1 MMKPGVLLREEA
13 LRDDDEE
20 ITGRHQCRDEH
31 GKGRPVVAER
41 NIQALAVAGE
51 EKVEAPLRQRIEAA
65 VPDLL
70 LAAHEA
76 RAHHRRQGQRDQHRD
91 EDRHR
96 HGDPE
101 LAEQPADDPAHQ
113 E

>member
-1 MMKPGVLLREEA
+1 MDDVRERALTAHGVGERDVLRRLRRADDEPGVLLREKA

-51 EKVEAPLRQRIEAA
+51 KKSKPRSDSA
-65 VPDLL
+65 
-70 LAAHEA
+70 
-76 RAHHRRQGQRDQHRD
+76 
-91 EDRHR
+91 
-96 HGDPE
+96 
-101 LAEQPADDPAHQ
+101 
-113 E
+113 

>member
-1 MMKPGVLLREEA
+1 M
-13 LRDDDEE
+13 
-20 ITGRHQCRDEH
+20 
-31 GKGRPVVAER
+31 VAER
-41 NIQALAVAGE
+41 DIQALAVAGE

-65 VPDLL
+65 VPDLV

-76 RAHHRRQGQRDQHRD
+76 RAHHRRQGQRDQHGD
-91 EDRHR
+91 ENRHR
-96 HGDPE
+96 YGHSE